1 MFSYEIAR
9 GTLTVYLAGELD
21 HRMAADVRHELDRL
35 IDETR
40 VRRLV
45 FDVSRLEFMDS
56 SGIGLIIGRY
66 KRLSRRGGS
75 VAVADPDQRIDRL
88 FQMSG
93 VYQVV
98 ERLA

>member
-1 MFSYEIAR
+1 MFSYDLR
-9 GTLTVYLAGELD
+9 HDKLTVRLDGELD
-21 HRMAADVRHELDRL
+21 HSMAARVRGELDRL
-35 IDETR
+35 IDDAR

-45 FDVSRLEFMDS
+45 FDVSGLRFMDS

-66 KRLSRRGGS
+66 KRVSRRGGS
-75 VAVADPDQRIDRL
+75 VAVTGQDRRIDRL

-98 ERLA
+98 ERI